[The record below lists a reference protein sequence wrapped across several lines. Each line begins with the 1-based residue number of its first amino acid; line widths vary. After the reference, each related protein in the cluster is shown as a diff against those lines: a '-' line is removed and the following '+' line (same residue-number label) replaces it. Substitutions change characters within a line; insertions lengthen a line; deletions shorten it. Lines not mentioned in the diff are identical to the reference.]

1 MKGAKTTAQTLASGL
16 LVIALQR
23 LSTGELYQG
32 SAAAAAAVGLFYIDE
47 YLGIK
52 QLPINSEDVLSL
64 TDAIGDAAEERTRD
78 IRNRRRR

>member
-1 MKGAKTTAQTLASGL
+1 MKGTKATVQTVASGL

-23 LSTGELYQG
+23 LTTGELYQG
-32 SAAAAAAVGLFYIDE
+32 VAAAAVAIGLFYAYE

-52 QLPINSEDVLSL
+52 QLPINSEDVSSL
-64 TDAIGDAAEERTRD
+64 TDALGDTAEERTRK